1 MEYHRIAS
9 LGLVLLVVGSLGG
22 VGAATSLSTDA
33 QSQSHALDVTE
44 RHERQAG
51 ADSAASRPGDR
62 GTNAAQQGG
71 QVNLSAVEVPALE
84 AVRLAQNRTGGKA
97 VVVSLGTRN
106 ETPVFNVSV
115 LHRNLS
121 VSQVTVDATDGTV
134 TSVRPNTTVVRAQFL
149 GGEAFDF
156 SKLRTAGEAI
166 RLVRNQTTGTVVN
179 VGLRRGEL
187 VYGVALRTPEGRQ
200 TQALVTATSGPVL
213 GIQTRN
219 ATTTPTTN
227 SS

>member
-9 LGLVLLVVGSLGG
+9 LGLALLLVGSLGG

-44 RHERQAG
+44 PQTGTERT
-51 ADSAASRPGDR
+51 AASPADR
-62 GTNAAQQGG
+62 EANAAQQGG
-71 QVNLSAVEVPALE
+71 QVNLSAVEVPALR
-84 AVRLAQNRTGGKA
+84 AVQIAQNRTGGKA

-106 ETPVFNVSV
+106 QTPVFNVSV

-134 TSVRPNTTVVRAQFL
+134 TSIRRNTTVVRAQFL
-149 GGEAFDF
+149 GGKAFDF
-156 SKLRTAGEAI
+156 ERLRTAGEAI
-166 RLVRNQTTGTVVN
+166 KLVQNQTTGTVVN

-200 TQALVTATSGPVL
+200 TQALVTATQGPIL

-219 ATTTPTTN
+219 VTTTSTTN